1 MTFNCRFAYCS
12 LSFIPHQ
19 MSLQTLFFWISSCS
33 LCGSCY
39 SRRYRRAAHYSNQ
52 ALVTVSWSHL
62 GIFAPA
68 CLPPSIWDP
77 VPCAKLPLCR
87 ATLFVLPRPSLHH
100 PVPGQGTATP
110 SAWCGYLPCSVS
122 SNDFRTTLFRKGK
135 EEKKEGTPQIG
146 NLALPLKL
154 V

>member
-68 CLPPSIWDP
+68 CLPPSIWDQCP
-77 VPCAKLPLCR
+77 VPSCPSAGPPSLFCLDLHSITLFQARGLRLPLPGVDTYH
-87 ATLFVLPRPSLHH
+87 ALSHLMTL
-100 PVPGQGTATP
+100 G
-110 SAWCGYLPCSVS
+110 LPCS
-122 SNDFRTTLFRKGK
+122 GK
-135 EEKKEGTPQIG
+135 ERRKKKRE
-146 NLALPLKL
+146 LPKL
-154 V
+154 VTWLCR